1 MSAEEDGVVEEQGRE
16 DEKEEGEEG
25 VAETEEEQADTL
37 LKKTLE
43 QDFCLESILIDAHRC
58 S

>member
-1 MSAEEDGVVEEQGRE
+1 MSAKEDGVVEEQGGE
-16 DEKEEGEEG
+16 DEKEKGEEG
-25 VAETEEEQADTL
+25 VAEIEEEQADTL
-37 LKKTLE
+37 LEKTLE